1 MIHVVENSTGQIIEI
16 CYEGSDVSRFTP
28 DTYTVYQNAPVI
40 EREKYKY
47 VGSTLTMKIWFE
59 MTPSSY
65 TVPADGTTEVSFDVE
80 ILNYIGGAVASGIPI
95 PSGVSTSGIAVDN
108 VTIVI
113 GDNPVT
119 GLVDLSIDPV
129 SGTGTYTGITS
140 STPGVLSI
148 VNNDRTDY
156 WAEEVEINFV

>member
-1 MIHVVENSTGQIIEI
+1 MIHVVENSTGQIVET

-28 DTYTVYQNAPVI
+28 DAYTVYNYAPRI
-40 EREKYKY
+40 ERDKYKY

-65 TVPADGTTEVSFDVE
+65 TVPADGATEVNFDVE
-80 ILNYIGGAVASGIPI
+80 ILNYIGGTIASGIPL
-95 PSGVSTSGIAVDN
+95 PSGVSTSGVAVDN
-108 VTIVI
+108 VTIII

-119 GLVDLSIDPV
+119 GLVDLSVDPV

-140 STPGVLSI
+140 TTPGMLSI
-148 VNNDRTDY
+148 TNADREDY
-156 WAEEVEINFV
+156 WANEIEIRFV